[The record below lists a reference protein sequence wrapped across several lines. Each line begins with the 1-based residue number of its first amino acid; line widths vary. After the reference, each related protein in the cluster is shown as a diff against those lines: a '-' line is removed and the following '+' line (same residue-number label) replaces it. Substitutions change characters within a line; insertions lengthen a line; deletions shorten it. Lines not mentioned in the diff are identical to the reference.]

1 MQINVVP
8 NGSPMTFSMML
19 YPEQHQRNQSYI
31 QEKLTQVSTQ
41 LGAAVSDFGTKF
53 MQRAKNLYEQAYN
66 SQAVLAAKAAIRAT
80 KGLFH
85 PNAIV
90 QLDSLDDLRSAQP
103 VMQRYLMANPIV
115 RELYNEQRIDG
126 YSDTYVNVHGKAIG
140 HGHYDYRRVMDGIV
154 VDHELQSMLT
164 GKPADESEPEWTC
177 TTYIEDLLPEDR
189 ELQAMEQADMINNY
203 RLQAIAISQLK
214 DPTNLF
220 GGNIGG

>member
-31 QEKLTQVSTQ
+31 QEKISQVSTQ
-41 LGAAVSDFGTKF
+41 LGAAVSDFGAKF
-53 MQRAKNLYEQAYN
+53 IERAKNLYEQAYN

-140 HGHYDYRRVMDGIV
+140 HDHYDYRRVMDGIV

-164 GKPADESEPEWTC
+164 GKAVDETEPEWTS